1 MIVRRGR
8 VVTRGG
14 TVGVEVGRVATIVV
28 VMGVGVV
35 MRIHGRHVRSAR
47 APTTRRR
54 RRQHRTIAVG
64 VVAVFT
70 GTVIVARTR
79 SDVDDH
85 PRLVVITIPA
95 EADRL
100 EVFEGGEAV
109 ELIIQFVVGH
119 HRVEHGGVGA
129 VGRNG
134 DRHPSDA
141 ACADLH
147 VL

>member
-1 MIVRRGR
+1 M
-8 VVTRGG
+8 
-14 TVGVEVGRVATIVV
+14 EVGRVATIVV
-28 VMGVGVV
+28 VMGIGVV
-35 MRIHGRHVRSAR
+35 MRIHDDVVWTAGT
-47 APTTRRR
+47 PTTRRR
-54 RRQHRTIAVG
+54 RRQHRTIAVV

-129 VGRNG
+129 VGRDG